1 MSVEAAAL
9 KPKDVVV
16 VVGASGG
23 IGSYAVQL
31 AKLQGAHVIGVT
43 SKGNTEYVKSL
54 GADEVIDRTSGDV
67 LEVLKS
73 KHPDGVASIIDTGSD
88 APSLARLSEA
98 VRKGGT
104 VISMKGAA
112 AVDEL
117 AKRGV
122 KGVNVSTDVKTER
135 LERLAKLAAD
145 GKLKAPHIRTF
156 PLAQANEAFKLLG
169 EGGAHGKIVVK
180 I

>member
-1 MSVEAAAL
+1 
-9 KPKDVVV
+9 
-16 VVGASGG
+16 
-23 IGSYAVQL
+23 
-31 AKLQGAHVIGVT
+31 
-43 SKGNTEYVKSL
+43 
-54 GADEVIDRTSGDV
+54 V
-67 LEVLKS
+67 LDTLKS
-73 KHPDGVASIIDTGSD
+73 NHPDGVASIIDTGSD
-88 APSLARLSEA
+88 APSLARLSGA

-122 KGVNVSTDVKTER
+122 KGVNVTTDVKAER

-145 GKLKAPHIRTF
+145 GKLKAPRIRAF
-156 PLAQANEAFKLLG
+156 PLEQANEAFKLLG
-169 EGGAHGKIVVK
+169 EGAAHGKIVVK